1 METLDV
7 QTAQERI
14 QTILEA
20 LTGGVVTGWS
30 AIYEV
35 VLPSGERELQLA
47 LADDIR
53 TWQVK
58 GWLTEVLDDLSA
70 PRL

>member
-1 METLDV
+1 MELLDV
-7 QTAQERI
+7 ETAQERI

-35 VLPSGERELQLA
+35 VLPTGDKMLQLA
-47 LADDIR
+47 LSPDAR
-53 TWQVK
+53 TWNVK
-58 GWLTEVLDDLSA
+58 GWLLEALDDLRNVS
-70 PRL
+70 